1 MLAALFFL
9 VPSILAHGGHEQVP
23 EGSAVSEDPIVRRP
37 FFFFLFGLGE
47 YRLTVTG
54 LDIMDSHD
62 SYGSRVWYHLS
73 AGNGSGGMFLVIVDY
88 S

>member
-9 VPSILAHGGHEQVP
+9 VPSVLAHGGHEQVP
-23 EGSAVSEDPIVRRP
+23 EGSAVSEDPIVRGRSL
-37 FFFFLFGLGE
+37 LFGFGE
-47 YRLTVTG
+47 YELMVTG

-73 AGNGSGGMFLVIVDY
+73 AGHGSGGMFLVIVDY